1 MSKKCLIIGASHAA
15 AQIVPSLRKEG
26 WEGDI
31 VLIGDEPHLP
41 YQRPPLSK
49 TFLSGDKPVD
59 ELTIRPA
66 AFYEK
71 NRATFV
77 NGRVISIN
85 RKQRSVTLQDG
96 QKYNYDK
103 LVLCTGSRA
112 RKAELSGAELNGVHY
127 LRNISDVEGIKQHVA
142 KDKSA
147 VIIGGGYIGL
157 ETAASLKKLGMNVV
171 VLEKAERILQRVTAP
186 ELSEFYTRIH
196 NEEGVN
202 IVTNISVSSISG
214 NDHVEKVIC
223 ADGTVFNADL
233 VVIGIGVL
241 PNVEIAEAAGIE
253 VDNGIVV
260 DGYCRTNDANI
271 YAAGDCTNHF
281 NKIYNRRLRLESV
294 PNASEQGKIVAS
306 SICGKNKEYNSLPW
320 FWSDQYDLKL
330 QIAGLSQDYDK
341 VVIRGNK
348 LVGRSF
354 AAFYFKDEMLIA
366 ADCVNR
372 PQEFMLSKRILAE
385 GLNISPDLIASEKN
399 TVKELIKLIT

>member
-1 MSKKCLIIGASHAA
+1 
-15 AQIVPSLRKEG
+15 
-26 WEGDI
+26 
-31 VLIGDEPHLP
+31 
-41 YQRPPLSK
+41 
-49 TFLSGDKPVD
+49 
-59 ELTIRPA
+59 
-66 AFYEK
+66 
-71 NRATFV
+71 
-77 NGRVISIN
+77 
-85 RKQRSVTLQDG
+85 
-96 QKYNYDK
+96 
-103 LVLCTGSRA
+103 
-112 RKAELSGAELNGVHY
+112 
-127 LRNISDVEGIKQHVA
+127 
-142 KDKSA
+142 
-147 VIIGGGYIGL
+147 
-157 ETAASLKKLGMNVV
+157 MNVV